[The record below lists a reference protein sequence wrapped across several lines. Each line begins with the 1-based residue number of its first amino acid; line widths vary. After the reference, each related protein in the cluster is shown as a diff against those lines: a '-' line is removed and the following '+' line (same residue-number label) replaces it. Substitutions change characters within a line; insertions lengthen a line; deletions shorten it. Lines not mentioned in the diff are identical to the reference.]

1 MILTRLEWVT
11 LLTSHWRHLLVTL
24 FTRAADKLDLF
35 TADHPLISLIA
46 QSAEFLNIIWVL
58 SQFLNE
64 YKTVNVMLREPLKK
78 KIFLQVSDLKERFW
92 ARDSYLPSYRR
103 SFCYSS
109 TNHKKV
115 FYFWSVPLNSAIS
128 NEDVFRGSSVTILS
142 SSKSVAT
149 TLLYLN
155 SHWTVKHLN

>member
-46 QSAEFLNIIWVL
+46 QSAEFLNIIWRC
-58 SQFLNE
+58 QFLNE

-92 ARDSYLPSYRR
+92 ARDSYLPSYRK
-103 SFCYSS
+103 SFWYSS
-109 TNHKKV
+109 TNRKKSFLFLIGSPELSNIKWRCV
-115 FYFWSVPLNSAIS
+115 QGVIS
-128 NEDVFRGSSVTILS
+128 NNPIFEQICCHDIALFEQSLDC
-142 SSKSVAT
+142 
-149 TLLYLN
+149 
-155 SHWTVKHLN
+155 